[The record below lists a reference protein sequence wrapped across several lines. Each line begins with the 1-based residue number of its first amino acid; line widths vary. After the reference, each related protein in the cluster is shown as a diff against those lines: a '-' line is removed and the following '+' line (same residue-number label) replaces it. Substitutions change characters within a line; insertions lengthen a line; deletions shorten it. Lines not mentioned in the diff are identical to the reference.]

1 METLAFSNITSQK
14 MFKNTLYSSAN
25 NSIACSAAMA
35 MAVHTVRTVSEH
47 SARQQSRG
55 SGTAFSTHGWLGWK
69 TN

>member
-1 METLAFSNITSQK
+1 

-47 SARQQSRG
+47 SARG
-55 SGTAFSTHGWLGWK
+55 SNDVAQEQHSPRTAG
-69 TN
+69 